1 MGWFIMRA
9 ERSYAKIKENLD
21 MRREL
26 LFMKKYTFSIT
37 YVILLTLCLPLTC
50 LYIWLLTVLPIPW
63 DALEAWADS
72 FGRGMLVILLF
83 LLPAGIYW
91 FVVLIFGV
99 LDIIKSFKAYKSGDA
114 AGCVNR
120 MLIHKYGLVVFFA
133 ANFFVMFLLYFVMTF
148 GVLIGTRGLAIF
160 AAPVLLPWLIA
171 AVAFTVFATWL
182 AVVPGGVCGI
192 QVIRFTYREKGMGI
206 GMAVLHGILQFMFLA
221 DVLDAMYLAVKKWGM
236 GKKSSVVIAV
246 LYVLM
251 LGGIIWGAVKVF
263 G

>member
-1 MGWFIMRA
+1 
-9 ERSYAKIKENLD
+9 

-26 LFMKKYTFSIT
+26 LFMKKYTLSIT

-133 ANFFVMFLLYFVMTF
+133 VNFFVMFLLYFVMTF

-192 QVIRFTYREKGMGI
+192 QVIRFTYREKRMGI

-221 DVLDAMYLAVKKWGM
+221 DVLAVHADESYMDQNNKFHLNRSAPLVYSHGEYLGLGGVKGTFGYSVKKKKKA
-236 GKKSSVVIAV
+236 GKSHKDR
-246 LYVLM
+246 
-251 LGGIIWGAVKVF
+251 KKP
-263 G
+263 